1 VREALPEISDL
12 TLAVLNQNIEAAQKA
27 GHKDAIARLEQ
38 LRATIMAE
46 LDASTPPEM
55 RFINDLLQLE
65 SAEAAAE
72 MLRNRAAELTAELLQ
87 SMVELGDD
95 LDARGHA
102 DMSAKLK
109 EYHGLAQ
116 RELSL
121 AKWR

>member
-1 VREALPEISDL
+1 
-12 TLAVLNQNIEAAQKA
+12 
-27 GHKDAIARLEQ
+27 
-38 LRATIMAE
+38 
-46 LDASTPPEM
+46 
-55 RFINDLLQLE
+55 LE